1 LIRELRS
8 FGYPPRILSAGDTF
22 PWAPAGAN
30 RRARDDRGLR
40 LRLVAN
46 PCSTALRGGCRF
58 YATMRAMAD
67 DLTLREL
74 DLGGLNAR
82 YFVGCHISGIS
93 MHG

>member
-1 LIRELRS
+1 
-8 FGYPPRILSAGDTF
+8 
-22 PWAPAGAN
+22 
-30 RRARDDRGLR
+30 
-40 LRLVAN
+40 
-46 PCSTALRGGCRF
+46 
-58 YATMRAMAD
+58 MRAMAD